1 MVVDPVHLSHEKE
14 DVLGICGSSM
24 LVMMFSIS
32 LGAESEF
39 SLLASIITKLFLTT
53 LIDCLL
59 KPQELNLSLMSEY
72 LQRSS

>member
-1 MVVDPVHLSHEKE
+1 MVVDPVHLSHENE

-39 SLLASIITKLFLTT
+39 SLLASMITKLFLTT

-59 KPQELNLSLMSEY
+59 KPQELNLSLMSE
-72 LQRSS
+72 

>member
-1 MVVDPVHLSHEKE
+1 MVVDPVHLSHENE

-39 SLLASIITKLFLTT
+39 SLLASMITNRDPTVKHAQL
-53 LIDCLL
+53 
-59 KPQELNLSLMSEY
+59 
-72 LQRSS
+72 